1 LSNTDAVTLPHP
13 VFTLPQDPAARQNTP
28 HTIGGRQH
36 MPKLRH
42 IALATDDP
50 EKTAAFYREAFDFK
64 EVGRVGDP
72 DKPDEG
78 LAWGIYLSDGT
89 LNLAVLNF
97 KNVDQ
102 LGKGLDYVGIHH
114 FGVLCEDLDGTIDK
128 LDEMRAPCILKQ
140 DENTPDN
147 FYETKFVGPD
157 GVVFDVSEHAWIGAA
172 TAEEKEIDL
181 DALLAA
187 E

>member
-1 LSNTDAVTLPHP
+1 
-13 VFTLPQDPAARQNTP
+13 
-28 HTIGGRQH
+28 

-50 EKTAAFYREAFDFK
+50 EKTAAFYCKAFDFK
-64 EVGRVGDP
+64 EVGRVGDRN
-72 DKPDEG
+72 KPDEG
-78 LAWGIYLSDGT
+78 LAWGIFLSDGT
-89 LNLAVLNF
+89 LNMAVLKF

-114 FGVLCEDLDGTIDK
+114 FGVLVKDLEGTIST
-128 LDEMRAPCILKQ
+128 LEELGAPCILKQ
-140 DENTPDN
+140 DPNAADHV
-147 FYETKFVGPD
+147 YETKFTGPD

-181 DALLAA
+181 DVLLAA